1 MHKFEKFLTFYS
13 TTVIA
18 ILLVASV
25 TFLQRPHNFLMLGL
39 FLPICIYFWLRV
51 TSPEGTSVSK
61 WSLRLLVVLF
71 VFTGLGLTAYF
82 LSTNNFLSSEKVQE
96 NAELKEEIS
105 SLKNDLKDIKNSLN
119 ITPTSTESAKL
130 SADDETIAD
139 VLGDNDKPLERNILG
154 YVAKMPS
161 NGIVYIYKGS
171 STDSEIVSEMKEGVN
186 YPFYDKVSSYYL
198 IGLGDDEAGYVKVN
212 LVKQVIVSP

>member
-1 MHKFEKFLTFYS
+1 MHKFEKFLSFYS
-13 TTVIA
+13 TVTIA
-18 ILLVASV
+18 ILLVGSV
-25 TFLQRPHNFLMLGL
+25 TFLPRPHNFLMLGL

-61 WSLRLLVVLF
+61 WSLRLLIVLS
-71 VFTGLGLTAYF
+71 VFTGLGLIAYF
-82 LSTNNFLSSEKVQE
+82 FSTNNYFKVDKEQE
-96 NAELKEEIS
+96 NLELKDEIS
-105 SLKNDLKDIKNSLN
+105 SLKKDLTEIKNSLN

-130 SADDETIAD
+130 SADDQTIAD
-139 VLGDNDKPLERNILG
+139 VLGDSDKPLERNILG

-161 NGIVYIYKGS
+161 NGIVNIYKDS

-186 YPFYDKVSSYYL
+186 YPFYDKVASYYL